1 MTARIANLGHI
12 GIYVQD
18 LELMKEFYRDF
29 MGMTLTKCNDSMAFF
44 SSDPSRSDHEIALM
58 KGRPAGMEQNIVQQI
73 SLRVGSLDDLRD
85 FHNRVKEKGYKID
98 QLVTHASAIGCY
110 FRDPENNPT
119 EVFWVTGLP
128 SWVGVS
134 APIDIDRPDEEVLA
148 DVQRVWEQVK
158 HVPMG
163 EKPDEATLQVI
174 RKVNAGTVAAA
185 SS

>member
-1 MTARIANLGHI
+1 MASRIANLGHI
-12 GIYVQD
+12 GIYCED
-18 LELMKEFYRDF
+18 LERMKEFYRDF
-29 MGMTLTKCNDSMAFF
+29 MGMTLTKTNDSMAFF

-73 SLRVGSLDDLRD
+73 SLRVESLADLRD
-85 FHNRVKEKGYKID
+85 FHGRIKAKGYKID

-128 SWVGVS
+128 SWVGIS
-134 APIDIDRPDEEVLA
+134 APIDIDRPDDEVLA
-148 DVQRVWEQVK
+148 DVHRVWERVK

-163 EKPDEATLQVI
+163 EKPDAETLAVI
-174 RKVNAGTVAAA
+174 REINAGGAVAAR
-185 SS
+185 